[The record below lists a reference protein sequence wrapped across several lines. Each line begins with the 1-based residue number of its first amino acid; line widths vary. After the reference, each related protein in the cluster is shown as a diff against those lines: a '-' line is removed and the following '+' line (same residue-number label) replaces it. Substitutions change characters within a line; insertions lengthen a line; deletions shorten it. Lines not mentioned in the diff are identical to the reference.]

1 MSSDPLEILL
11 ARDRHELQAW
21 QSSRFDALAGPGEP
35 RLVLHGAGGL
45 GLKTLEGLRRMG
57 LEPLAFCDNNSG
69 RHGTRVAGIEVL
81 EPAEA
86 ARRFGDDAV
95 FLVTVFVGGETV
107 RRKLQAL
114 GCRTVLNFHV
124 LYWKRPDLFL
134 PHYSY
139 DLPTRLLDAR
149 EEVIAAGRLMADSA
163 SSAEYLDQVRWRLDP
178 EAVDP
183 GPPENHPIYFPP
195 GLFSLSDEE
204 VFVDCGAYI
213 GDTLLVFLREARN
226 RFRKAFLLEP
236 DPRNLARL
244 QATVA
249 ALPLDQQ
256 ERIEILPVAV
266 ADAPGTLG
274 FSMHDAASAL
284 SATGEV
290 EVPCRTLDELLGD
303 DEATF
308 LKMDVE
314 GAELLALT
322 GAAEH
327 IRRHRPLLAI
337 SAYHCQD
344 HLWKIPLFIHQLD
357 LGYRFHLR
365 RYSAHFLDDLV
376 LYAIPKRAQ
385 ELR

>member
-11 ARDRHELQAW
+11 DLDRTELQAW
-21 QSSRFDALAGPGEP
+21 QSSRFDTLAGPGEP

-57 LEPLAFCDNNSG
+57 LEPLAFCDNNPG
-69 RHGTRVAGIEVL
+69 RHGTRMAGVEVL
-81 EPAEA
+81 APAEA
-86 ARRFGDDAV
+86 VRRFGDDAV
-95 FLVTVFVGGETV
+95 FLVTVFVGGEAV
-107 RRKLQAL
+107 RRMLQAL
-114 GCRTVLNFHV
+114 GCRTVLNFHT

-139 DLPTRLLDAR
+139 DLPTRLLDSR
-149 EEVIAAGRLMADSA
+149 EEVIAAGRLMADSV

-178 EAVDP
+178 DAVEA

-195 GLFSLSDEE
+195 DLFSLSGEE

-213 GDTLLVFLREARN
+213 GDTLLVFLREVRN
-226 RFRKAFLLEP
+226 QFRKAFLLEP

-290 EVPCRTLDELLGD
+290 EVPCRTLDELLGED
-303 DEATF
+303 KATF

-314 GAELLALT
+314 GAELLALA
-322 GAAEH
+322 GATEH

-344 HLWKIPLFIHQLD
+344 HLWKVPLFIHRLD
-357 LGYRFHLR
+357 PGYRFHLR

-376 LYAIPKRAQ
+376 LYAVPGRAQ
-385 ELR
+385 EFR